1 VSDKDCEWEHGYA
14 DVNDI
19 RLHYVACGEGR
30 LMLFLHGFPEFW
42 AAWESQLHLFGR
54 RFQAVAIDLRGYNL
68 SSKPMDPK
76 QYHVRVLVEDIR
88 LIAEHLGHR
97 KMILVA
103 HDWGG
108 GVAWAF
114 ANRYPDYL
122 EKLIIINSPHPAIF
136 ARELLDNARQQEASG
151 YMNML
156 RAAEAENL
164 LAADNFA
171 FLTHSLTGGG
181 SRWRMPQDVYMR
193 YIEAWSQP
201 GALTGG
207 LNYYR
212 VSPLHPPQT
221 KDEAVFIR
229 SIAQA
234 PREVFA
240 VQVPTLVI
248 WAEQD
253 SALLPGNLDGLD
265 AYVDDLTI
273 QRIPDGTHWVIHE
286 QPEAVNRYI
295 QDFIEK

>member
-114 ANRYPDYL
+114 ANRYPDYI

-181 SRWRMPQDVYMR
+181 SRWRMPHDVYMR

-240 VQVPTLVI
+240 VKVPTLVI

-295 QDFIEK
+295 QDFIET